1 MGFFDLSSFG
11 AATAPVWSFVESA
24 MNVVAGASGLA
35 LIAMSDTPSK
45 KGATKQK
52 VPAILDGGAAAAAA
66 SSPLEA
72 LGLPAAPSEFHLY
85 QDRGM
90 TRMLLMQDCKWGPK
104 H

>member
-1 MGFFDLSSFG
+1 
-11 AATAPVWSFVESA
+11 

-52 VPAILDGGAAAAAA
+52 VPAIVDGGAAVAAAAAAA
-66 SSPLEA
+66 SSPVEVA
-72 LGLPAAPSEFHLY
+72 GLPAAPSEFHLY
-85 QDRGM
+85 TDRGV